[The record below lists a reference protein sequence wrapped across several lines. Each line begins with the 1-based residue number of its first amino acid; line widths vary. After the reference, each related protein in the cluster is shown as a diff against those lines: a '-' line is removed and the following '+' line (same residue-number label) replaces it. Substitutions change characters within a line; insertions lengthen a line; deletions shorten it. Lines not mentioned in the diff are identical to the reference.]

1 MIKHTITE
9 VLVFCEYL
17 FVVFACISIL
27 VVAIPLALLIDL
39 INGKF
44 KPKDLYLAVKSSI
57 KDTIKEIKK

>member
-1 MIKHTITE
+1 MIKNIITE
-9 VLVFCEYL
+9 VLVYL
-17 FVVFACISIL
+17 FLVFACISI
-27 VVAIPLALLIDL
+27 VVAIPLTLLIDL

>member
-1 MIKHTITE
+1 MIKNIITE
-9 VLVFCEYL
+9 VLVYL
-17 FVVFACISIL
+17 FLVFACISI